1 MNSQFVLMQ
10 SKLNWDT
17 DTYGDENDDST
28 NKLVKIKGGM
38 NGGDSQRRKREN
50 EKWNTSQE
58 MNVGRRVV
66 FQF

>member
-17 DTYGDENDDST
+17 DTYDDENDDNT

-38 NGGDSQRRKREN
+38 NGGDS
-50 EKWNTSQE
+50 
-58 MNVGRRVV
+58 
-66 FQF
+66 